1 MRATLQ
7 HQPVNTVGAIAIVPM
22 KPLADS
28 KTRLSDR
35 LTPEQRGELTIAM
48 LRRVLEAVRGAAVDP
63 VWVVGGDRRVR
74 EEAEAGGSHWMEE
87 LGSDLNDTL
96 SRAFDLAFNL
106 HRGAL
111 YLPGDLPFLKA
122 ADVFTV
128 LDASRRQNNI
138 TLSPA
143 RRDGGTNAI
152 LVPQGIP
159 FRPELG
165 PQSFTRHLARAAEL
179 EVSVAICHSPGLG
192 LDLDVPDDLDTA
204 QRTELDFLEQALSGT
219 GQ

>member
-1 MRATLQ
+1 
-7 HQPVNTVGAIAIVPM
+7 M

-35 LTPEQRGELTIAM
+35 LTPEQRGDLTIGM
-48 LRRVLEAVRGAAVDP
+48 LRRVLDAVRGAAIDP
-63 VWVVGGDRRVR
+63 VWVVGGDQRVR
-74 EEAEAGGSHWMEE
+74 EEAEAGGGHWMEE

-111 YLPGDLPFLKA
+111 YMPGDLPFLKA
-122 ADVFTV
+122 ADIHTV

-138 TLSPA
+138 TLAPA

-204 QRTELDFLEQALSGT
+204 QRTEPDFLEQMLSGR

>member
-1 MRATLQ
+1 
-7 HQPVNTVGAIAIVPM
+7 M

-35 LTPEQRGELTIAM
+35 LTPDQRGDLAIGM
-48 LRRVLEAVRGAAVDP
+48 LRRVLEAVRGAAVEP
-63 VWVVGGDRRVR
+63 IWVVGGDRRVR
-74 EEAEAGGSHWMEE
+74 EEAEAGRGHWMEE

-122 ADVFTV
+122 ADVHSV
-128 LDASRRQNNI
+128 LDSSRRQNNI
-138 TLSPA
+138 TLAPA

-204 QRTELDFLEQALSGT
+204 QRTEPDFLEQMLPVLGSADS
-219 GQ
+219 Q

>member
-1 MRATLQ
+1 
-7 HQPVNTVGAIAIVPM
+7 M
-22 KPLADS
+22 KPLPDS

-35 LTPEQRGELTIAM
+35 LTPGQRGELTIGM
-48 LRRVLEAVRGAAVDP
+48 LRRVLEAILGAGVDP
-63 VWVVGGDRRVR
+63 IWVVGGDQRVR
-74 EEAEAGGSHWMEE
+74 EETEAGGGHWMEE
-87 LGSDLNDTL
+87 LGGDLNETL

-111 YLPGDLPFLKA
+111 YLPGDLPFLRA
-122 ADVFTV
+122 ADVHSV

-138 TLSPA
+138 TLAPA

-152 LVPQGIP
+152 LVPRGIP

-204 QRTELDFLEQALSGT
+204 QRTEPNFLEQMLSESGRS
-219 GQ
+219 GGPIEVPS

>member
-1 MRATLQ
+1 MQYL
-7 HQPVNTVGAIAIVPM
+7 PVKTAGAIAIVPM

-35 LTPEQRGELTIAM
+35 LTPEQRGELTIGM
-48 LRRVLEAVRGAAVDP
+48 LRRVLEAARGAAIEP

-74 EEAEAGGSHWMEE
+74 EEAEAGGGHWMEE

-192 LDLDVPDDLDTA
+192 LDLDVSDDLDTA
-204 QRTELDFLEQALSGT
+204 QRTEPDFLERMLSGS